1 MTHYND
7 KTFFKDMKKEVQDY
21 SEDITESFPY
31 FCLKIFWD
39 DLSKDDVENAL
50 QGLTTNDDSIDAFF
64 VDESNKEINII
75 QCKACTSEK
84 KKSALKK
91 EWLSFLSD
99 VPEKLRDHSFI
110 DEHQNDRIKEIAAE
124 YAKYEH
130 RNFEVKLHFFHLGT
144 CANQNT
150 LKPHENTT
158 TYYDWNQIKDE
169 YQEYLSKLD
178 RTEPPSI
185 EVQLNFDP
193 LEPDISNKHKTL
205 VSVITGD
212 EIINLRQQYRY
223 KLFDKNLRFGLG
235 KNKVNHKMMETAKKE
250 PENFY
255 FYNNGIT
262 ITSKGFKFKVTNS
275 KLRIEYPQIING
287 AQTVNAIYEAYKD
300 KKNSIARRK
309 PSTGSDLEA
318 KENFKRLRLL
328 FRVIQDDEKDGRKT
342 SSFEK
347 EVTRYNNSQ
356 NSIKETDFYAN
367 EPEQIKLQELF
378 SKFGYFY
385 EIKRGDR
392 KFLESGKETHNLL
405 SMRKRDFEYWE
416 EKIDIEKLASIWMA
430 YYQDPTLDKVQK
442 SNIFGYA
449 QDKYY
454 DAIFE
459 DEDKITEYQVK
470 EMILAC
476 NLFDCISMQA
486 EIYGNTMKKGQIIPK
501 ITQITDTDPEEKFE
515 NIKKI
520 INGSFLFG
528 RMIKEDFES
537 QDKFFCNKDSLI
549 EHIKKYHFFST
560 GKYITLAI
568 FRLILKECKYKK
580 AIIEDFEMFRKRD
593 SIDKYLVKAWLKII
607 LDELLFKEHDDFV
620 KNVGSSPKAFYSR
633 TSTWEYIQKRF
644 QKLRYDKDKPFNE
657 IFPLDPP

>member
-1 MTHYND
+1 M
-7 KTFFKDMKKEVQDY
+7 
-21 SEDITESFPY
+21 
-31 FCLKIFWD
+31 
-39 DLSKDDVENAL
+39 
-50 QGLTTNDDSIDAFF
+50 
-64 VDESNKEINII
+64 
-75 QCKACTSEK
+75 
-84 KKSALKK
+84 
-91 EWLSFLSD
+91 
-99 VPEKLRDHSFI
+99 
-110 DEHQNDRIKEIAAE
+110 
-124 YAKYEH
+124 
-130 RNFEVKLHFFHLGT
+130 
-144 CANQNT
+144 
-150 LKPHENTT
+150 
-158 TYYDWNQIKDE
+158 
-169 YQEYLSKLD
+169 D

-235 KNKVNHKMMETAKKE
+235 KNKVNNKMMETAKKE

-262 ITSKGFKFKVTNS
+262 ITSKGFKFKRTND

-287 AQTVNAIYEAYKD
+287 AQTVNAIYEAFKE
-300 KKNSIARRK
+300 KENSLARRN
-309 PSTGSDLEA
+309 PSVVPSDEA
-318 KENFKRLRLL
+318 KKTFEKLRLL

-347 EVTRYNNSQ
+347 EVIRYNNSQ

-367 EPEQIKLQELF
+367 EPEQLKLQELF

-392 KFLESGKETHNLL
+392 KFLESGETHNLL
-405 SMRKRDFEYWE
+405 NKRKRDFEYWE

-430 YYQDPTLDKVQK
+430 YYQDPTLDKIQK

-459 DEDKITEYQVK
+459 DADKITEYQVK

-476 NLFDCISMQA
+476 NLFDCISKQA
-486 EIYGNTMKKGQIIPK
+486 EIYGNTNKKGQIIPK
-501 ITQITDTDPEEKFE
+501 ITQIIDKDPKDKFE
-515 NIKKI
+515 NIKEI
-520 INGSFLFG
+520 IDGSFLFG

-537 QDKFFCNKDSLI
+537 RDKFFRKKDSLI

-568 FRLILKECKYKK
+568 FKLILEECSYKK
-580 AIIEDFEMFRKRD
+580 AIIEDFKMFQKKN
-593 SIDKYLVKAWLKII
+593 SIDSYLVKSWLKII
-607 LDELLFKEHDDFV
+607 LDELLIKEHDDFV

-633 TSTWEYIQKRF
+633 TGTWDNIQKRF
-644 QKLRYDKDKPFNE
+644 QELRYDKDKPFNE
-657 IFPLDPP
+657 IFPLNCSLESTG